1 VFNLKTPEDF
11 SGNYQRVEADTSQ
24 SGAGTSATMKNQ
36 NGVVVNL
43 MSEIAGR
50 KFNLA
55 REGLNIELKKLK

>member
-1 VFNLKTPEDF
+1 
-11 SGNYQRVEADTSQ
+11 
-24 SGAGTSATMKNQ
+24 MKNQ